1 MQLRWN
7 KVRKDWIWLDSDSW
21 HFQLSRVATSVPLK
35 LISKCCQT
43 IRDTEICHVN
53 GSVYHKEH
61 EIAGNNG
68 ISDKNKSFIL
78 KTEEMCWMWPTLCR
92 SRTLADAD
100 ASLQSW
106 YESTTQP
113 RSNCV

>member
-1 MQLRWN
+1 
-7 KVRKDWIWLDSDSW
+7 
-21 HFQLSRVATSVPLK
+21 VPLK

-78 KTEEMCWMWPTLCR
+78 KTEEMC
-92 SRTLADAD
+92 
-100 ASLQSW
+100 
-106 YESTTQP
+106 
-113 RSNCV
+113 